1 MIKECKLNQNHQIL
15 GNVEWPQA
23 LATTYHGEIMCA
35 DPRQH
40 RIVVFNRD
48 LVFKYQIGS
57 GQAGSGKD
65 EFNEPVDLILNQL
78 GKSKKNK
85 KISY

>member
-1 MIKECKLNQNHQIL
+1 
-15 GNVEWPQA
+15 
-23 LATTYHGEIMCA
+23 MCA

-57 GQAGSGKD
+57 GRAGSGKD

-78 GKSKKNK
+78 GKKQKTLIINLKIQSSLK
-85 KISY
+85 KIHKSWYGNKLKRNFI